1 MTNLPRSWS
10 IDEYKDINTINYY
23 KDFKEKYG
31 NEPDFKQREEKLLD
45 VINLV
50 ARDHARSPVQ
60 WNDDD
65 TESYGGFST
74 HKPWTRINDNYK
86 QINVANELK
95 DPNSILKFYQLV
107 LKLRKNIKI
116 YLFMDHL
123 IF

>member
-1 MTNLPRSWS
+1 M
-10 IDEYKDINTINYY
+10 
-23 KDFKEKYG
+23 
-31 NEPDFKQREEKLLD
+31 
-45 VINLV
+45 INLV

-86 QINVANELK
+86 QINVNELK

-107 LKLRKNIKI
+107 LKLRKEYKDLFIYGSFDILDFNNENYSLMLKAIKKVMNHQK
-116 YLFMDHL
+116 LM
-123 IF
+123 